1 MTEAKQYVIIE
12 QENGRLLI
20 SEDVISAII
29 SQAVNEVDGVVGLS
43 ARYSTDITDFLNK
56 KNWGRSTK
64 ITVNDDNSLEIDCNI
79 VVAYGQ
85 PVVSIAEAVQE
96 AIKNALTT
104 VANVSISK
112 VDVRIS
118 GIVQK

>member
-56 KNWGRSTK
+56 KNWGKSTK